1 MKNEKANRTTLS
13 DTLKLVVILLV
24 FMGLA
29 YVIISGLGFVDASL
43 PVNTLVQIA
52 YGIGGLVIFL
62 LLARSY
68 KKQREQREGD
78 GQERI
83 TELETDREREGAGE
97 LEDLRERIR
106 RRKAERKQ
114 DGRR

>member
-1 MKNEKANRTTLS
+1 MKNEKANRTILS
-13 DTLKLVVILLV
+13 DTFKIVLILLV
-24 FMGLA
+24 FMGLG
-29 YVIISGLGFVDASL
+29 YMVISGLGFLDASL

-62 LLARSY
+62 LFARSY

-78 GQERI
+78 GQEGI
-83 TELETDREREGAGE
+83 AELETDREREGPRD
-97 LEDLRERIR
+97 LDDLRERIR

>member
-1 MKNEKANRTTLS
+1 MKNGKANPTTLS
-13 DTLKLVVILLV
+13 DTLKLLLILLV

-29 YVIISGLGFVDASL
+29 YVVISGLGFLDASL

-62 LLARSY
+62 LFARSY
-68 KKQREQREGD
+68 KKQRQQREGD
-78 GQERI
+78 G
-83 TELETDREREGAGE
+83 LEQIADLESDREREGPRD

>member
-1 MKNEKANRTTLS
+1 MKNEKANRTSLS
-13 DTLKLVVILLV
+13 DTLKLVLILIV

-29 YVIISGLGFVDASL
+29 YVIISGLGFLGASL
-43 PVNTLVQIA
+43 PVNTLVKIA

-68 KKQREQREGD
+68 KRQREQREGD
-78 GQERI
+78 GEERI
-83 TELETDREREGAGE
+83 TDLESDREREGPRD

-106 RRKAERKQ
+106 RRKAERK
-114 DGRR
+114 